1 MQEQL
6 SPYNSENEKNTI
18 KSWLHEVSVLDGK
31 NCNKSQVSELRA
43 KLVTSI
49 DISQSNSI
57 AILKKFDEKL
67 WRKNGEIYAINSEEL
82 ISLQDDISRL
92 NINNIHDEKKSFDL
106 KKEVFTFTL
115 NQSTLLALYVATIIF
130 TKILLK
136 KYKYVDFFP
145 FSLFTGYLLVVFL
158 VLYIYDKKT
167 KNYMMFFSGAL
178 LLILCGFYA
187 YFLYVQ
193 DKVIYL
199 GFWDTIQLGFIMIL
213 NFSLLGAYIF
223 SSIYSLNIFA
233 DNKINTPRLVIL
245 ILVIIVYGVLI
256 GAGLQGIST
265 VI

>member
-1 MQEQL
+1 
-6 SPYNSENEKNTI
+6 
-18 KSWLHEVSVLDGK
+18 
-31 NCNKSQVSELRA
+31 
-43 KLVTSI
+43 
-49 DISQSNSI
+49 
-57 AILKKFDEKL
+57 
-67 WRKNGEIYAINSEEL
+67 
-82 ISLQDDISRL
+82 
-92 NINNIHDEKKSFDL
+92 
-106 KKEVFTFTL
+106 
-115 NQSTLLALYVATIIF
+115 
-130 TKILLK
+130 
-136 KYKYVDFFP
+136 
-145 FSLFTGYLLVVFL
+145 
-158 VLYIYDKKT
+158 
-167 KNYMMFFSGAL
+167 MMFFSGVL

-187 YFLYVQ
+187 YFLYIQ